1 MYDNPSRCKRKE
13 LDKIQHSYFFSFKKN
28 LTPPNKYEKT
38 SSTKYVLNEI
48 TTKKTPLLDF
58 IKRENIPQFILVWS
72 IILML
77 KLDEDSEGRQNML
90 AQNMPFWLKDYF
102 ELKTF
107 EKQQI

>member
-1 MYDNPSRCKRKE
+1 
-13 LDKIQHSYFFSFKKN
+13 
-28 LTPPNKYEKT
+28 
-38 SSTKYVLNEI
+38 
-48 TTKKTPLLDF
+48 
-58 IKRENIPQFILVWS
+58 
-72 IILML
+72 ML